1 MATPAYDIG
10 DTRRLTATFTNL
22 AGAATD
28 PTTVTFKVKV
38 PDGTITTYIYGTHAE
53 LAKSAT
59 GVYYVDYSI
68 TQAGRY
74 SYRFEGT
81 GTVATAE
88 NGEFYARRNEAV
100 A

>member
-1 MATPAYDIG
+1 MTTPSYDIG

-22 AGAATD
+22 AGTETD
-28 PTTVTFKVKV
+28 PSTVTFKIKL
-38 PDGTITTYIYGTHAE
+38 PDGTVTTYVYGTDAE
-53 LAKSAT
+53 LVRSGA

-88 NGEFYARRNEAV
+88 NSEFYARRNEAV